1 MPDTGFT
8 ISLESPADLAAL
20 ERLSER
26 AFGPGRFARTAYRVR
41 EGAEPDARLSF
52 VAWHDGNA
60 VGSIRFTPVRIGGKS
75 GALLLGPL
83 AVDPDFAG
91 QGGGRQLI
99 AQGLRAA
106 RESGYKL
113 VILVGDFAYFA
124 KTGFIAVPPGQI
136 SFPGPVDRARI
147 LAAELEEGA
156 LAGFSGLLRA
166 GLSS

>member
-1 MPDTGFT
+1 MPETGFT

-20 ERLSER
+20 KQLSER

-41 EGAEPDARLSF
+41 EGAEPDAGLSF
-52 VAWHDGNA
+52 VAWRDGSA
-60 VGSIRFTPVRIGGKS
+60 VGSIRFTPLRIGGKS

-99 AQGLRAA
+99 ARGLKAA
-106 RESGYKL
+106 RESSYRL

-124 KTGFIAVPPGQI
+124 RTGFICVPQGQI

-147 LAAELEEGA
+147 LAAELDEGA
-156 LAGFSGLLRA
+156 LAGFSGLVRA
-166 GLSS
+166 DLSS